1 MYHLQDV
8 TLSFTI
14 PKWHIY
20 ECPIRKAPSLSR
32 EGWGGSPVGLGWV
45 SPSFGRV
52 GVFLTLHRNPLISN
66 ELRCTVKFF
75 YLMQL
80 FNNTISIQSEM
91 YHQSLLRTFIA
102 QIFWPFG
109 NMFVLLP
116 SEIHKTRK
124 YGTTAWT
131 KQSATESLSGASQ
144 YERGTRSHVHMKLQK
159 SPISS
164 EANHFVYFC

>member
-1 MYHLQDV
+1 MAHLR
-8 TLSFTI
+8 I
-14 PKWHIY
+14 PHSQG
-20 ECPIRKAPSLSR
+20 SLPKQ
-32 EGWGGSPVGLGWV
+32 GGLGWV
-45 SPSFGRV
+45 SPSLREGW
-52 GVFLTLHRNPLISN
+52 GVLTLHRNPLISCV
-66 ELRCTVKFF
+66 LQRTVKFF

-80 FNNTISIQSEM
+80 FNNTISIHSEM

-116 SEIHKTRK
+116 LETHKTRK

-144 YERGTRSHVHMKLQK
+144 YERVPRSYVHMKL
-159 SPISS
+159 
-164 EANHFVYFC
+164 

>member
-1 MYHLQDV
+1 MAHLR
-8 TLSFTI
+8 I
-14 PKWHIY
+14 PHSQG
-20 ECPIRKAPSLSR
+20 SLPKQ
-32 EGWGGSPVGLGWV
+32 GGLGWV
-45 SPSFGRV
+45 SPSLREGW
-52 GVFLTLHRNPLISN
+52 GVLTLHRNPLISCV
-66 ELRCTVKFF
+66 LQRTVKFF

-80 FNNTISIQSEM
+80 FNNTISIHSEM

-116 SEIHKTRK
+116 LETHKTRK

-144 YERGTRSHVHMKLQK
+144 YERGTRSHVHMKL
-159 SPISS
+159 
-164 EANHFVYFC
+164 